1 MKSIISFSINNKFA
15 IWLLTI
21 LITVA
26 GIFAGTTMN
35 QEVIPNIDAPLVS
48 VTTIYPGA
56 TPEEMAEEVTIPI
69 EQAVENLNGVAVV
82 QSSSFENVS
91 SMQIEYEFSKDM
103 TEAEA
108 EVKEAVEAISFTDG
122 VEAPTVSR
130 LSFGAFPVLTLSVS
144 EDGKTLAELTEQ
156 VENEIIPSLEGLPGI
171 ASVAATGQEMQEV
184 EITFD
189 QEALAE
195 NGLTEDMITQLLEAQ
210 SMRFPLGLYTFGD
223 TEQSVVIDGRVTT
236 IGDLKELQLPVTP
249 PSLGEMEMDNMPP
262 AQGEGAQ
269 MPAMEPSMV
278 ALEDVATVEVVTQ
291 SESISRTN
299 GQTSIG
305 VEIVKASDA
314 NTVEVVEEV
323 REVIVEFEENGVTIA
338 TTMDQAEPIEEA
350 VATMLSKALFGA
362 MFAVLIILL
371 FLRNIK
377 STIISVISIPI
388 SLFIAL
394 ILLQQLDITLNLMTL
409 GAMTV
414 AIGRVIDDSIVVVE
428 NIFRR
433 MGSKTETLKG
443 RALIQSATKEV
454 FKPILSST
462 IVTSAVFLP
471 LGLVEGVV
479 GELFLP
485 FGLTVIFALFASLLV
500 AITVVPM
507 MAHTMF
513 KKGVPAK
520 QVHDESKPG
529 KLASAYRKLLQW
541 TLNHKWI
548 TGLIAVVLLVGS
560 LFLTPFVGVSF
571 LPEDEE
577 KMVFATYSPNAGTT
591 FADAEADVNEAEAIL
606 LAREGIDTF
615 QFSLGGS
622 SPMPMVA
629 TGSNSAIFYIQYED
643 DFEGFSAEKTAL
655 LEEMEQVT
663 ENGTWSSQDIATGG
677 MGSSDLS
684 IRVYGETAEEIEPV
698 IEEVTSIMEQYDD
711 LDEPET
717 TISDRY
723 NEYTLEIDKD
733 QVTQYG
739 LTTAQVGMALY
750 SREDSDA
757 LTTVEVEG
765 QTLDVVVATD
775 EEQYDDL
782 DELLAVMIPTP
793 MGTEV
798 AVADLVTVEEGTTSS
813 TITRREG
820 QIYAEVSAKI
830 LSDDVT
836 QVSGDVMEEVDE
848 LELPAGVT
856 TQTGGVTADIEESF
870 TQLGLAMLAAIAI
883 VYFVLVVT
891 FGGGLAPFAILFSLP
906 FIAIGSLVGLFITGE
921 TISISVLI
929 GVLMLIGIV
938 VTNAIVLIDRVIHK
952 EREGL
957 STRES
962 LLEAGTTRL
971 RPILMTALATIG
983 ALLPLAFGLEGGGLI
998 SKGLGITVIGGLT
1011 SSTLLTL
1018 VIVPIVYEAL
1028 MKMKRKI
1035 KTEG

>member
-1 MKSIISFSINNKFA
+1 MVKSIISFSINNKFA

-48 VTTIYPGA
+48 VTSIYPGA

-195 NGLTEDMITQLLEAQ
+195 NGLTEDMITQLMEAQ

-223 TEQSVVIDGRVTT
+223 TEQSVVIDGRGTT
-236 IGDLKELQLPVTP
+236 IDDLKELQLPVTP
-249 PSLGEMEMDNMPP
+249 PSLGEMEMDNIPP

-323 REVIVEFEENGVTIA
+323 REAIVEFEENGVTIA

-433 MGSKTETLKG
+433 M
-443 RALIQSATKEV
+443 
-454 FKPILSST
+454 
-462 IVTSAVFLP
+462 
-471 LGLVEGVV
+471 
-479 GELFLP
+479 
-485 FGLTVIFALFASLLV
+485 
-500 AITVVPM
+500 
-507 MAHTMF
+507 
-513 KKGVPAK
+513 
-520 QVHDESKPG
+520 
-529 KLASAYRKLLQW
+529 
-541 TLNHKWI
+541 
-548 TGLIAVVLLVGS
+548 
-560 LFLTPFVGVSF
+560 
-571 LPEDEE
+571 
-577 KMVFATYSPNAGTT
+577 
-591 FADAEADVNEAEAIL
+591 
-606 LAREGIDTF
+606 
-615 QFSLGGS
+615 
-622 SPMPMVA
+622 
-629 TGSNSAIFYIQYED
+629 
-643 DFEGFSAEKTAL
+643 
-655 LEEMEQVT
+655 
-663 ENGTWSSQDIATGG
+663 
-677 MGSSDLS
+677 
-684 IRVYGETAEEIEPV
+684 
-698 IEEVTSIMEQYDD
+698 
-711 LDEPET
+711 
-717 TISDRY
+717 
-723 NEYTLEIDKD
+723 
-733 QVTQYG
+733 
-739 LTTAQVGMALY
+739 
-750 SREDSDA
+750 
-757 LTTVEVEG
+757 
-765 QTLDVVVATD
+765 
-775 EEQYDDL
+775 
-782 DELLAVMIPTP
+782 
-793 MGTEV
+793 
-798 AVADLVTVEEGTTSS
+798 
-813 TITRREG
+813 
-820 QIYAEVSAKI
+820 
-830 LSDDVT
+830 
-836 QVSGDVMEEVDE
+836 
-848 LELPAGVT
+848 
-856 TQTGGVTADIEESF
+856 
-870 TQLGLAMLAAIAI
+870 
-883 VYFVLVVT
+883 
-891 FGGGLAPFAILFSLP
+891 AP
-906 FIAIGSLVGLFITGE
+906 
-921 TISISVLI
+921 
-929 GVLMLIGIV
+929 
-938 VTNAIVLIDRVIHK
+938 RQKH
-952 EREGL
+952 
-957 STRES
+957 
-962 LLEAGTTRL
+962 
-971 RPILMTALATIG
+971 
-983 ALLPLAFGLEGGGLI
+983 
-998 SKGLGITVIGGLT
+998 
-1011 SSTLLTL
+1011 
-1018 VIVPIVYEAL
+1018 
-1028 MKMKRKI
+1028 
-1035 KTEG
+1035 

>member
-1 MKSIISFSINNKFA
+1 MVKSIISFSINNKFA

-48 VTTIYPGA
+48 VTSIYPGA

-195 NGLTEDMITQLLEAQ
+195 NGLTEDMITQLMEAQ

-223 TEQSVVIDGRVTT
+223 TEQSVVIDGRGTT
-236 IGDLKELQLPVTP
+236 IDDLKELQLPVTP
-249 PSLGEMEMDNMPP
+249 PSLGEMEMDNIPP

-323 REVIVEFEENGVTIA
+323 REAIVEFEENGVTIA

-433 MGSKTETLKG
+433 MGSKTETLKEEHLF
-443 RALIQSATKEV
+443 RVQQKKYLNRSYRQRLRVRCFCRLDLKAL
-454 FKPILSST
+454 
-462 IVTSAVFLP
+462 
-471 LGLVEGVV
+471 LGNYFYRLA
-479 GELFLP
+479 
-485 FGLTVIFALFASLLV
+485 TVIFALFASLLV

-548 TGLIAVVLLVGS
+548 TGLIAVALLVGS

-606 LAREGIDTF
+606 LARDGIDTF

-739 LTTAQVGMALY
+739 LTTAQVGWRFIPAKM
-750 SREDSDA
+750 
-757 LTTVEVEG
+757 LTPRQGEG

-782 DELLAVMIPTP
+782 DELLAVMIPTS

-836 QVSGDVMEEVDE
+836 QVSGDVMEEVGE

-957 STRES
+957 STREA